1 VSTSVSRLAAACL
14 VPSFAGPERPD
25 WLRPWLEGGLGGI
38 CLFASNVRDP
48 EQLAALTASLRQDA
62 PRLLVALDEEGGDV
76 TRLEVADGSS
86 FPSALGLGVVDDVE
100 LTEAVAAAIAAEL
113 AAVGV
118 NLNLAPVADVNTNP
132 DNPVIG
138 IRSFGS
144 VPELVARHVA
154 AFVRGTQRA
163 GVAACA
169 KHFPGHGDT
178 RQDSHHELP
187 VVDAPELEPFRAA
200 VEAGVRAVMTA
211 HVVVRSL
218 GPEPATVSPAAM
230 RLLREELGF
239 DGLVV
244 SDALDMR
251 AVADT
256 IGVEESAVQALAA
269 GVDALCLGPAIGPEG
284 VAAVRDAIVAAV
296 ESGRLPEER
305 LAEAAARVDACGSE
319 PQRPV
324 PDRAIGSEAARRALL
339 VRGDVDPGEAPRV
352 LELLPAPSMAAGHTG
367 ASFLRE
373 LQARI
378 PGASADGTGR
388 VVLVVRDFER
398 HTRLRQ
404 AATAVLDRHPD
415 AIVVETGVPGWAPPG
430 ATAVVVTHGGGRASL
445 AAAADAL
452 AQAAGAASSASSR
465 STSSGVL

>member
-1 VSTSVSRLAAACL
+1 VTLRRAVASCL
-14 VPSFAGPERPD
+14 VPSFSGPERPE
-25 WLRPWLEGGLGGI
+25 WLRPWLDDGLGGV
-38 CLFASNVRDP
+38 CLFATNVRDP
-48 EQLAALTASLRQDA
+48 EQLAALTASLREDA
-62 PRLLVALDEEGGDV
+62 PGLLVALDEEGGDV
-76 TRLEVADGSS
+76 TRLEVAQGSS

-118 NLNLAPVADVNTNP
+118 SLNLAPVADVNTNP

-138 IRSFGS
+138 IRAFGS

-187 VVDAPELEPFRAA
+187 TVAGPELEPFRAA

-218 GPEPATVSPAAM
+218 GPEPATVSHAAM
-230 RLLREELGF
+230 RLLREELRF
-239 DGLVV
+239 DGLVL

-251 AVADT
+251 AVAGT
-256 IGVEESAVQALAA
+256 IGIEESAVRALAA
-269 GVDALCLGPAIGPEG
+269 GVDALCLGPAVGPEG
-284 VAAVRDAIVAAV
+284 VASVRDAIVAAV
-296 ESGRLPEER
+296 ASGRLPEER
-305 LAEAAARVDACGSE
+305 VAEAAARVGACGSE
-319 PQRPV
+319 PGRPAR
-324 PDRAIGSEAARRALL
+324 DRAIGLEAARRALL

-352 LELLPAPSMAAGHTG
+352 VELLPEPGMAAGETG

-373 LQARI
+373 LEARL
-378 PGASADGTGR
+378 PGASRDGTGR
-388 VVLVVRDFER
+388 VVLVVRDLER
-398 HTRLRQ
+398 HPRLRQ
-404 AATAVLDRHPD
+404 AATAILQRHPD
-415 AIVVETGVPGWAPPG
+415 AVVVETGVPGWPPPG
-430 ATAVVVTHGGGRASL
+430 ATAVVVTHGAGRASL

-452 AQAAGAASSASSR
+452 AQAASAASSASSR

>member
-1 VSTSVSRLAAACL
+1 MSLRRFAASCL
-14 VPSFAGPERPD
+14 VPSFAGPERPE
-25 WLRPWLEGGLGGI
+25 WVRPWLEEGLGGV

-48 EQLAALTASLRQDA
+48 EQLAALTASLREDA
-62 PRLLVALDEEGGDV
+62 PGLLVALDEEGGDV
-76 TRLEVADGSS
+76 TRLEVVHGSS

-230 RLLREELGF
+230 RLLRDELG
-239 DGLVV
+239 LR
-244 SDALDMR
+244 R
-251 AVADT
+251 ARRQRRARHACRRRDDRRSRRVPCRRSPPAST
-256 IGVEESAVQALAA
+256 PCASA
-269 GVDALCLGPAIGPEG
+269 P
-284 VAAVRDAIVAAV
+284 R
-296 ESGRLPEER
+296 S
-305 LAEAAARVDACGSE
+305 
-319 PQRPV
+319 
-324 PDRAIGSEAARRALL
+324 ARRASPPYGT
-339 VRGDVDPGEAPRV
+339 RSSR
-352 LELLPAPSMAAGHTG
+352 PS
-367 ASFLRE
+367 S
-373 LQARI
+373 
-378 PGASADGTGR
+378 PGA
-388 VVLVVRDFER
+388 
-398 HTRLRQ
+398 
-404 AATAVLDRHPD
+404 
-415 AIVVETGVPGWAPPG
+415 
-430 ATAVVVTHGGGRASL
+430 
-445 AAAADAL
+445 
-452 AQAAGAASSASSR
+452 
-465 STSSGVL
+465 

>member
-1 VSTSVSRLAAACL
+1 MSLSRLAAACL
-14 VPSFAGPERPD
+14 VPSFAGPERPE
-25 WLRPWLEGGLGGI
+25 WLRPWLAEGLGGV
-38 CLFASNVRDP
+38 CLFATNVRDP
-48 EQLAALTASLRQDA
+48 EQLAALTASLREDA
-62 PRLLVALDEEGGDV
+62 PRLLIALDEEGGDV
-76 TRLEVADGSS
+76 TRLEVAQGSS
-86 FPSALGLGVVDDVE
+86 FPSALGLGVADDVE
-100 LTEAVAAAIAAEL
+100 LTEAVAGAIAAEL

-118 NLNLAPVADVNTNP
+118 NVNLAPVADVNTNP

-138 IRSFGS
+138 IRAFGS
-144 VPELVARHVA
+144 VPSLVARHVA

-178 RQDSHHELP
+178 RQDSHHELA
-187 VVDAPELEPFRAA
+187 VVETPELLPFRAA

-251 AVADT
+251 AVAGT
-256 IGVEESAVQALAA
+256 IGVEESAVRALAA

-284 VAAVRDAIVAAV
+284 VGSVRDAIVAAV
-296 ESGRLPEER
+296 ESGRLSEER
-305 LAEAAARVDACGSE
+305 LSEAAGRVDACGLE
-319 PQRPV
+319 AQPRA
-324 PDRAIGSEAARRALL
+324 PDPAIGSEAALRALL

-352 LELLPAPSMAAGHTG
+352 VELLPEPGMAAGETG

-373 LQARI
+373 LQARF
-378 PGASADGTGR
+378 PGASHDGDGR
-388 VVLVVRDFER
+388 VVLVVRDLDR
-398 HTRLRQ
+398 HPRLRQ
-404 AATAVLDRHPD
+404 AAAAVLERHPD
-415 AIVVETGVPGWAPPG
+415 AIVVETGIPGWAPPG

-445 AAAADAL
+445 AAAAEAL
-452 AQAAGAASSASSR
+452 AQAARAASSASSR